1 MLMLGR
7 NSFLRNLFVGILL
20 GIGCVLPGISG
31 GVMAVSFGLYQPML
45 EAVLNLFR
53 SPRKHLAFLLPI
65 GLGGA
70 AGVLLTS
77 GVLAQGMQT
86 HRSWLLWLFIG
97 FILGGLP
104 QLWREIR
111 TDARFKPSCL
121 WYVALGMI
129 IALPLALLNGEGR
142 TLSFLSPLQA
152 LTTGMLEGAGT
163 IIPGISTSFL
173 LIRLGWYQAYL
184 SALSTLAPV
193 PLALIGTGFA
203 LSALAC
209 MKAVQWLFDHAHAQA
224 YSVVL
229 GFVLS
234 SVALVFPGFHSGS
247 LFWADLALLASGTA
261 CAGWIHRIASFK

>member
-1 MLMLGR
+1 MHGR
-7 NSFLRNLFVGILL
+7 NSFVWKLFAGMLL

-53 SPRKHLAFLLPI
+53 NPRKHITFLLPI
-65 GLGGA
+65 GLGGV
-70 AGVLLTS
+70 AGVMLTS
-77 GVLAQGMQT
+77 GVLAQGMQA
-86 HRSWLLWLFIG
+86 HRIWLLWLFIG

-104 QLWREIR
+104 QLWREIS
-111 TDARFKPSCL
+111 TDGRFKPSCL
-121 WYVALGMI
+121 WYIAMGML
-129 IALPLALLNGEGR
+129 IALPLALLNSEGR
-142 TLSFLSPLQA
+142 ALFSLSPLQA
-152 LTTGMLEGAGT
+152 LITGMLEGAGT
-163 IIPGISTSFL
+163 IVPGISTSFV

-184 SALSTLAPV
+184 SALSTLAPA

-224 YSVVL
+224 YSLVL

-234 SVALVFPGFHSGS
+234 SVALVFPGFHSGC
-247 LFWADLALLASGTA
+247 LLWADLAILAAGIA
-261 CAGWIHRIASFK
+261 CAGWIQRLTSFK